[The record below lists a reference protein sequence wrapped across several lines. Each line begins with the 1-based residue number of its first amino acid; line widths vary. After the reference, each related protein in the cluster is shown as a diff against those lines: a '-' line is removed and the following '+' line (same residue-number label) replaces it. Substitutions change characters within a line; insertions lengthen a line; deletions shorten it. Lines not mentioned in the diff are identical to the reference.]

1 MSLLSLPLL
10 PKEISTLDVG
20 RISIKVGRALQG
32 IFIEFWPEEFYSG
45 FRKRVEKYIGAQDI
59 SLDEIASCYWS
70 VDKAVD
76 RADDLMVSFF
86 FASIYYLAAMESL
99 RLEDENKGLTL
110 LTYASYQLGFF
121 DGYQDFTR
129 QAEIFIKGPSSGGQ
143 KTRRIREIVSEHL
156 VGLLLNDAP
165 SEGWKTQVDT
175 IEKLYEKLDGFIISK
190 RFGKV
195 VGSGENFIRSALKA
209 KGGPK
214 EAYLSKLAKSK

>member
-1 MSLLSLPLL
+1 MKTPPLPLL
-10 PKEISTLDVG
+10 PQEITRIDAV
-20 RISIKVGRALQG
+20 RISMKLRKVLRMS
-32 IFIEFWPEEFYSG
+32 FEEFWPDEIHSG
-45 FRKRVEKYIGAQDI
+45 FIKRVEKYIGAQDI

-70 VDKAVD
+70 ADKAVD
-76 RADDLMVSFF
+76 RADDLMISFF

-129 QAEIFIKGPSSGGQ
+129 QAEIVIKGPSSGGQ

-195 VGSGENFIRSALKA
+195 VGSGENFIRSALSA
-209 KGGPK
+209 KGAPK
-214 EAYLSKLAKSK
+214 EAYLSRLAKSK

>member
-1 MSLLSLPLL
+1 MKTPSLPLL
-10 PKEISTLDVG
+10 PREINRIDVV
-20 RISIKVGRALQG
+20 RVSMKLRKFLRRN
-32 IFIEFWPEEFYSG
+32 FEEFWPDEIHSG
-45 FRKRVEKYIGAQDI
+45 FIKRVEKYIGVQGI

-70 VDKAVD
+70 ADKAVE

-110 LTYASYQLGFF
+110 LAYASYQLGFF

-129 QAEIFIKGPSSGGQ
+129 QAEIVIKGPSSGGQ
-143 KTRRIREIVSEHL
+143 KTKRIREIVSGHL
-156 VGLLLNDAP
+156 VSLLLNDAP
-165 SEGWKTQVDT
+165 SGGWKSHANTA
-175 IEKLYEKLDGFIISK
+175 EKLYEKLDDFIISK

-195 VGSGENFIRSALKA
+195 VGSGENFIKSALKA

-214 EAYLSKLAKSK
+214 EAYLSKLAAGK

>member
-1 MSLLSLPLL
+1 MLSLPLL

-32 IFIEFWPEEFYSG
+32 IFKEFWPDEFYSG
-45 FRKRVEKYIGAQDI
+45 FRNRVEKYIGAQDI

-76 RADDLMVSFF
+76 RADDLMISFF

-165 SEGWKTQVDT
+165 SEGWKTKVDT

-195 VGSGENFIRSALKA
+195 VGSGENFIRSALSA

-214 EAYLSKLAKSK
+214 EAYLSRLGKSK